1 LTPNVALDPW
11 IDAGA
16 GLLLLALSAGCR
28 SEPGDR
34 IQLVLGPA
42 RADRIEFEPI
52 AAFAEYLEPAAGAG
66 RELRIT
72 LAGYEASCERFVP
85 PPEGA
90 ASITVV
96 AVAPPGSALG
106 TGEYVWAG
114 HEAHGGTPSRP
125 ERSYAAP
132 AVRVGPKSF
141 VLQPGGQLRLT
152 EALLTPSGHVEGIL
166 AFEFS
171 GTAEHPA
178 TAVKGSFRARIC
190 RHVGG
195 DE

>member
-1 LTPNVALDPW
+1 
-11 IDAGA
+11 
-16 GLLLLALSAGCR
+16 
-28 SEPGDR
+28 
-34 IQLVLGPA
+34 
-42 RADRIEFEPI
+42 
-52 AAFAEYLEPAAGAG
+52 
-66 RELRIT
+66 
-72 LAGYEASCERFVP
+72 
-85 PPEGA
+85 PEGA